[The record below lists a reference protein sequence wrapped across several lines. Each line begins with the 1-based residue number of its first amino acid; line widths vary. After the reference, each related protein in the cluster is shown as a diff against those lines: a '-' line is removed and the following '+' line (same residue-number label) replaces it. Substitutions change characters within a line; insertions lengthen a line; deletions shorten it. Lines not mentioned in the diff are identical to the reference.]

1 MKRKTLKT
9 TLLSFVIIPLLA
21 SCGQNEHNFSS
32 KWESDEDY
40 HWHVC
45 LTEGH
50 TDVSDKEKHV
60 WDAGKVTKE
69 PSKTETGIMKYACS
83 TCLREK
89 TEIIDKLK
97 EESTYTITFD
107 SKGGSEVASIS
118 APAGAKIEA
127 PASPTKEGFLFA
139 DWYESNDGG
148 ATLAEKPFEF
158 TYMPARFFTLYAKWG
173 FDSIKGK
180 TFKHTSSVLTWSG
193 TEEEKKA
200 FLGEMGL
207 TEEQYKKMN
216 EAAIIN
222 FTFDKV
228 EEKASASFG
237 VEMEGET
244 SLDNCTVLYKLTGNT
259 IVFYDSEEDLK
270 VGLPAHKY
278 GLFAGV
284 TFSLSPDR
292 SQMILTGVM
301 GILKLEH
308 ILSVVKE

>member
-9 TLLSFVIIPLLA
+9 TLLSFMIIPLLA
-21 SCGQNEHNFSS
+21 SCGQKEHNF
-32 KWESDEDY
+32 
-40 HWHVC
+40 
-45 LTEGH
+45 
-50 TDVSDKEKHV
+50 DK
-60 WDAGKVTKE
+60 
-69 PSKTETGIMKYACS
+69 S
-83 TCLREK
+83 
-89 TEIIDKLK
+89 K

-139 DWYESNDGG
+139 GWYESNDGG

-284 TFSLSPDR
+284 TFSFSPDR

-308 ILSVVKE
+308 ILSAVKE